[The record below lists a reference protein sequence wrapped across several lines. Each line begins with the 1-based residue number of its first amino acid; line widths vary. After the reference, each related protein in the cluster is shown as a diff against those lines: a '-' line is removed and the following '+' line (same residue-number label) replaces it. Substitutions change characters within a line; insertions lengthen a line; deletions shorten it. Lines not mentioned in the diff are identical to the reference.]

1 MMQRFEGRNLDE
13 ALDNASEALGV
24 ERYLVGYHVIVERR
38 GFLGGIK
45 RIVIEAEAKS
55 PDEVQRPVAPLAAPV
70 ASPPISRPAPP
81 PDRRGGRS
89 GSGSRDRDRGGRGGR
104 GEPGDRGRGPGRGDF
119 RHERFVDDEV
129 VPRQGEES
137 DEARKVRKW
146 LNELMDVA
154 DLDLDVRTI
163 ESEDEIDVRLYGPD
177 AHLVLARG
185 GELLDAIQVIANKSL
200 VREKSDKAI
209 EIDCRSFKRQRNESI
224 GEQAREAADIV
235 RRTGEEELLPAMSP
249 VERRIVHLSLQ
260 DDPELMT
267 ESRGEGFFKRVAIL
281 PRKSGEAQDS

>member
-1 MMQRFEGRNLDE
+1 MTQRFEGRNLDE
-13 ALDNASEALGV
+13 AIDSAAKALGV
-24 ERYLVGYHVIVERR
+24 ARHLVGYHVVVERR
-38 GFLGGIK
+38 GFLGAIK

-55 PDEVQRPVAPLAAPV
+55 PEEVPAPPPAAAVAPIATTPPV
-70 ASPPISRPAPP
+70 TRPAPP

-89 GSGSRDRDRGGRGGR
+89 GGGSRDRDHRGGRGG
-104 GEPGDRGRGPGRGDF
+104 DRDRSRGPRSRDF
-119 RHERFVDDEV
+119 HRERFSEEEV

-209 EIDCRSFKRQRNESI
+209 EVDCRSFKRQRKDSI
-224 GEQAREAADIV
+224 GEQAREVAENV
-235 RRTGEEELLPAMSP
+235 RRTGQEELLPAMSP

-281 PRKSGEAQDS
+281 PRKSGEAQES